1 LNLEGLPEDSP
12 SSKVV
17 LRKREDVERPSTPV
31 KTFLAKDTSVLP
43 PTPSPKKT
51 PVAERTEAT
60 TTPVT
65 PFRATKTPSKPVKQV
80 MRESKLVATQ
90 GPKIV
95 RPASPLRHTVTQVKE
110 FTFATDARS
119 RRETVSPQKTWV
131 ESPVKQRTVKPSAS
145 TYSLKASSQKQATV
159 DVDVD
164 GGGVG
169 GGVGGDVEVDD
180 GVQARTKAH
189 EIGKASILAWGETR
203 GRYLD
208 D

>member
-12 SSKVV
+12 SAKVV
-17 LRKREDVERPSTPV
+17 LKKRGDVERPSTPV
-31 KTFLAKDTSVLP
+31 KTFLAKDPSVLP

-51 PVAERTEAT
+51 SVAMKPVTA

-65 PFRATKTPSKPVKQV
+65 PFRGVKTPSKPVKQV
-80 MRESKLVATQ
+80 VREPKLVATQ

-95 RPASPLRHTVTQVKE
+95 RPATPLRATVTQVKE
-110 FTFATDARS
+110 FTFATEARN
-119 RRETVSPQKTWV
+119 RRETVSPQKTRV
-131 ESPVKQRTVKPSAS
+131 ESPVKQRTVKASAS
-145 TYSLKASSQKQATV
+145 THSLKASSQKQAKM
-159 DVDVD
+159 DVDV
-164 GGGVG
+164 
-169 GGVGGDVEVDD
+169 GDVGDEVGEVDD
-180 GVQARTKAH
+180 GVQARIKAH